1 MLGVGASVGLMA
13 VYSKWDETAL
23 LSLTGIGL
31 GGAAVFAVF
40 LGLLAVTHQ
49 VRDISPQLEL
59 EIHIFRTPKLLTDRG
74 VVQDIVHYQTS
85 LINTGEED
93 ARDLE
98 LSWDSSDETAVATL
112 SEPSDWARDA
122 AKPNEL
128 TRSAPL
134 HGKLVRANFVCSV
147 GVTSGSEIRMRV
159 RGTNCEDVF
168 WTSEED
174 EPDSDVTLGAIEPDP
189 T

>member
-1 MLGVGASVGLMA
+1 MADPKPFDAFNRFVLDHKHVFPLVASAGVILVVLGVGASVGLMA

-98 LSWDSSDETAVATL
+98 LSWD
-112 SEPSDWARDA
+112 
-122 AKPNEL
+122 
-128 TRSAPL
+128 
-134 HGKLVRANFVCSV
+134 
-147 GVTSGSEIRMRV
+147 
-159 RGTNCEDVF
+159 
-168 WTSEED
+168 
-174 EPDSDVTLGAIEPDP
+174 
-189 T
+189 